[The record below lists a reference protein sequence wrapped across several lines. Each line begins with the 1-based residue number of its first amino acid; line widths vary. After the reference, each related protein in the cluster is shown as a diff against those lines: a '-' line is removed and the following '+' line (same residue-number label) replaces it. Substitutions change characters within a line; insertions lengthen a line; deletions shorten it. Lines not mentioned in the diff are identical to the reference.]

1 MALAGIPDAPD
12 QQVAYWAT
20 ELERAKKRFR
30 TFWDNGDT
38 VTDAYRLQKTD
49 GNDAGSKDKFNILYS
64 STETIRPNLYGQQP
78 KSRVILRNADSA
90 SPEARAAALLLEGC
104 LKYIQDEED
113 LDDLMDS
120 VVEDF
125 LLPGMGVAWV
135 RYEAHFE
142 DAKDDKGAAVFKEDG
157 KTPQQKLL
165 DEMVCMEYLYWQDFL
180 TGISRSWKEMPWVAK
195 RLWLSKE
202 RATERFGSEKAN
214 KLTYAVREGSGR
226 EQDNPTDTAEV
237 WEIWNKANR
246 TVYWYGEGVKDGLL
260 DEKKDPLKLK
270 RFFPC
275 PRPLRA
281 IKNTRTFVPRALY
294 SQYKSQAD
302 TLNVLTKRIRLLGEA
317 LRVVGLYDGS
327 QAKLADLLSPQAGN
341 RMIGVDNWAMFAQS
355 GGIPGNV
362 VWLPLDAVVKALTEL
377 LKAREVCKQEIY
389 EITGF
394 SDIVRGVSKASETLG
409 AQNLKANWAGARVR
423 KMQAD
428 VQRFVKDLLALAG
441 ELVAEHCGP
450 ETIAVFSGLQIPTA
464 EQIQA
469 NAQLGQ
475 QVQLFGKACELL
487 KDEMRRISVIDIET
501 DSTLLADT
509 EAERADRQQFLSAA
523 GAFLQQAVPAMEAA
537 PELGGLLGAMLMFTV
552 RSFPSARIIEDEFE
566 KVQQAMTQRQP
577 DQDKGGEKAKAA
589 AEQQRV
595 QQDAAAKQAEL
606 QQRGAAEQAKL
617 ALDTQKEQ
625 NRHAEKMQE
634 LALKAREVAVQE
646 GELLVKQESARTDK
660 FKAVHDAGIKEEG
673 LKVEEKAV
681 EQDAENAE
689 ADRQAD
695 LFDKEATRQESRE
708 GAEADREQEYER
720 MDRDDASRE
729 ADRAAQEARDAAAA
743 KSKGDTA

>member
-12 QQVAYWAT
+12 AQVAYWST
-20 ELERAKKRFR
+20 ELELARKRYR
-30 TFWDNGDT
+30 TFWSNGDD
-38 VTDAYRLQKTD
+38 VVDAYRLQKAD
-49 GNDAGSKDKFNILYS
+49 GNDANSKDKFNILYS
-64 STETIRPNLYGQQP
+64 STETIRPNLYAQQP
-78 KSRVILRNADSA
+78 KSRVILRNTDSA
-90 SPEARAAALLLEGC
+90 TPEARAAALLLEGC
-104 LKYIQDEED
+104 LKYLQDEED
-113 LDDLMDS
+113 LDELMDG

-125 LLPGMGVAWV
+125 LLPGIGVAWA
-135 RYEAHFE
+135 RYEANFE
-142 DAKDDKGAAVFKEDG
+142 DKVDDKGKPVLKDDG
-157 KTPQQKLL
+157 EPQQRLL
-165 DEMVCMEYLYWQDFL
+165 DEMVCMEYVYWQDFL
-180 TGISRSWKEMPWVAK
+180 TGIARTWKETPWVAK
-195 RLWLSKE
+195 RLWLTKE
-202 RATERFGSEKAN
+202 KATKRFGAKKADL
-214 KLTYAVREGSGR
+214 LTYATREARSGR
-226 EQDNPTDTAEV
+226 EQDNPTETAEA

-246 TVYWYGEGVKDGLL
+246 TVYWYGEGAKELL
-260 DEKKDPLKLK
+260 DTKKDPLKLK

-281 IKNTRTFVPRALY
+281 IHNTRTFVPRALY
-294 SQYKSQAD
+294 SQYKSQAE

-327 QAKLADLLSPQAGN
+327 QTKLADLLSPQAGN
-341 RMIGVDNWAMFAQS
+341 RMIGVDNWAMFSQS

-423 KMQAD
+423 KMQAE
-428 VQRFVKDLLALAG
+428 VQRFVKDLLALSG
-441 ELVAEHCGP
+441 ELIAEHCGP

-464 EQIQA
+464 EEIQA
-469 NAQLGQ
+469 NPQLAE
-475 QVQLFGKACELL
+475 QVKLFGRACALL

-509 EAERADRQQFLSAA
+509 EAERADRQGFLSAA
-523 GAFLQQAVPAMEAA
+523 GAFLQQAVPAMEAT

-552 RSFPSARIIEDEFE
+552 RSFPSARIIEDEFV
-566 KVQQAMTQRQP
+566 KVQQAMANRKPPEDKNGQQAKNAL
-577 DQDKGGEKAKAA
+577 DQQK
-589 AEQQRV
+589 V

-617 ALDTQKEQ
+617 ALETQKEQ
-625 NRHAEKMQE
+625 NRHAEKMEE

-673 LKVEEKAV
+673 LKAEEKAV

-695 LFDKEATRQESRE
+695 LFDKEAARQESRE

-729 ADRAAQEARDAAAA
+729 ADREAQEAEDAA
-743 KSKGDTA
+743 KPKGKGDTA